1 MIMLMKIIDMEIKT
15 ALNFVLLLI
24 PLCYILLLTEYLKK
38 RTSKAIQ
45 IIGMSTIG
53 IWIVWG
59 SVFLNSLLIETINK
73 PLISIALPFVYII
86 LLSVVALSIF
96 IRRKNNIKR
105 IH

>member
-1 MIMLMKIIDMEIKT
+1 MLMKIIDMEIKT